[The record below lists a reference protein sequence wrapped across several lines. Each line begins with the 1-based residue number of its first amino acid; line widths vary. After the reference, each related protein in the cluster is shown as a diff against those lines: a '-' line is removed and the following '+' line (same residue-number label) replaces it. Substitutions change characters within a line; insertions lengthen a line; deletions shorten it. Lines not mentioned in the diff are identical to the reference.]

1 MTTTDPYDPFARLI
15 VTPEQ
20 AKADLWRD
28 RVGAAF
34 RAGSAERQRGP
45 HELGISAL
53 GGCTRKCAH
62 MIAGTDPSDEV
73 APREGRQANLGTAE
87 HEWLL
92 PRLASLV
99 PDAQYEITVELHAA
113 GLVIPGHV
121 DISAPGDV
129 VDLKTV
135 GEHRLQGVRR
145 TGHAYLDH
153 TTQEAGY
160 GTALLQA
167 GKPPEDLVTIYLD
180 RASGD
185 TEIVVEPFTN
195 DHVLLVV
202 DRVSD
207 LVDWAE
213 TPNDAPRE
221 DIDGRRMMG
230 PGRRG
235 SFACNDCPFLKHC
248 WGPLAQADDDSSVDL
263 TPVDDD
269 EIARTLAEYER
280 GRDMERDGKKIKE
293 EATRILD
300 RVKFGTYGAFE
311 YGRTKAS
318 EQVDNAAAVALLRS
332 LGYDVPKTTRQG
344 SLRVK
349 RVTSKPAPKTRRSRK
364 ADDQ

>member
-1 MTTTDPYDPFARLI
+1 MTDNPDQFDQIT
-15 VTPEQ
+15 VSPEQ

-53 GGCTRKCAH
+53 GSCTRRCAY
-62 MIAGTDPSDEV
+62 MISGVDPSDEV

-99 PDAQYEITVELHAA
+99 PEARYEITVELHAA

-121 DISAPGDV
+121 DLSAPGDV

-167 GKPPEDLVTIYLD
+167 GTPPEDLVTIYLD

-185 TEIVVEPFTN
+185 TEVVVERFTN

-202 DRVSD
+202 DRVAD

-213 TPNDAPRE
+213 TPDEAPRE

-235 SFACNDCPFLKHC
+235 SFACNECAFLKRC
-248 WGPLAQADDDSSVDL
+248 WGPLATADDDTSVDL
-263 TPVDDD
+263 TPADDD
-269 EIARTLAEYER
+269 EIARTLADYER
-280 GRDMERDGKKIKE
+280 GRDMERDGKRIKD
-293 EATRILD
+293 EAARILSMV
-300 RVKFGTYGAFE
+300 RTGVYGPFE
-311 YGRTKAS
+311 YGRTKAT
-318 EQVDNAAAVALLRS
+318 EAVDNAAAVALLRS
-332 LGYDVPKTTRQG
+332 LGYDIPKTRRQG
-344 SLRVK
+344 SLRIK
-349 RVTSKPAPKTRRSRK
+349 RVAAKPATRTRRSRK